1 MSILDILMRAGASGV
16 ELIALLVKVKEF
28 APVLAGEVDKILAE
42 LSTAIEPDN
51 LIALAE
57 ALPRELVNIAQGTI
71 DPRRH
76 PSDTA

>member
-1 MSILDILMRAGASGV
+1 MSILDILMRAGGAGATLV
-16 ELIALLVKVKEF
+16 ALLVKAKAF
-28 APVLAGEVDKILAE
+28 APVLADEVDKILAE
-42 LSTAIEPDN
+42 LGSTIEPDS

-57 ALPRELVNIAQGTI
+57 ALPRELANIAQGKL